1 MTERCL
7 PYLIT
12 EVFCAAYAVI
22 ILGRLRGGR
31 AQNKEERCL
40 RRIIIVYLVLVAGD
54 SLSRLVECT
63 RLSSVHLLNAVF
75 SAVAVTAVALGCYLW
90 LVFVEARLQP
100 HAAYPAWLRMVLRG
114 SLAALCALDLVSAFT
129 GWVFC
134 IDAQGRYALGPLFWV
149 QSTLTTV
156 YLLLATLHAVYS
168 AFRAPGARR
177 RREYLAYAAAICLGF
192 FVTEVE
198 DYVQAIP
205 LLEMCVLLA
214 IQILFLTL
222 YLDREYQLARQER
235 ELSESRM
242 SVMLSQIQPHFLYN
256 TLTVIQEMCSDK
268 APEAA
273 ATTVQFAEF
282 LRGNLSS
289 LTRKEPIPFEQELHH
304 TQVYLALE
312 QKRFGEKLQVEYAIG
327 PTGFSLPALTLQPIA
342 ENAVQHGVSEREGGG
357 RVRISTRET
366 AQAYLVIVED
376 DGVGYDT
383 AAPADA
389 HRTHIG
395 IDNVRSRLALV
406 CGGTL
411 TLQSTPGSG
420 TTAIIA
426 IPREGGT
433 ADEDSD
439 GR

>member
-1 MTERCL
+1 M
-7 PYLIT
+7 
-12 EVFCAAYAVI
+12 
-22 ILGRLRGGR
+22 
-31 AQNKEERCL
+31 
-40 RRIIIVYLVLVAGD
+40 
-54 SLSRLVECT
+54 
-63 RLSSVHLLNAVF
+63 
-75 SAVAVTAVALGCYLW
+75 
-90 LVFVEARLQP
+90 
-100 HAAYPAWLRMVLRG
+100 
-114 SLAALCALDLVSAFT
+114 
-129 GWVFC
+129 
-134 IDAQGRYALGPLFWV
+134 
-149 QSTLTTV
+149 
-156 YLLLATLHAVYS
+156 
-168 AFRAPGARR
+168 
-177 RREYLAYAAAICLGF
+177 
-192 FVTEVE
+192 
-198 DYVQAIP
+198 
-205 LLEMCVLLA
+205 
-214 IQILFLTL
+214 
-222 YLDREYQLARQER
+222 
-235 ELSESRM
+235 
-242 SVMLSQIQPHFLYN
+242 
-256 TLTVIQEMCSDK
+256 
-268 APEAA
+268 
-273 ATTVQFAEF
+273 QFAEF